1 MGFTGYQL
9 VFFGITGFYW
19 VLLGLIGFDWV
30 QLGIRWNCTLV
41 CLGNGER
48 LYCRWVTAGAFLRG
62 PLKSATTTSPASSRA
77 TPSVSPR
84 WWTASHIR
92 RKWDAPATALCIASN
107 ISSSSLGKLW
117 RRRVELGPWRALD
130 RRVHPV
136 GQPVPRRPA
145 PGVRRPAS
153 ARLRFR
159 RGFVAVSLRFRPP
172 LSFFPHHLI
181 RSGLLDRLS
190 TGFLYGLTRFYVV
203 FTGFYRV
210 FIEFCRLSL
219 AWICICDALS
229 SCCTGLWWVQR
240 RITVIFPD
248 FTGFYWVFTYHALS
262 SWFTGF
268 YLVLIGLT

>member
-159 RGFVAVSLRFRPP
+159 RGFVAVSLRFRCGFVAVSAAVE
-172 LSFFPHHLI
+172 L
-181 RSGLLDRLS
+181 LS
-190 TGFLYGLTRFYVV
+190 T
-203 FTGFYRV
+203 
-210 FIEFCRLSL
+210 SL
-219 AWICICDALS
+219 DPVWS
-229 SCCTGLWWVQR
+229 SWSAFHWFSLWFDSILR
-240 RITVIFPD
+240 
-248 FTGFYWVFTYHALS
+248 GFYWVLPGFHRVLS
-262 SWFTGF
+262 AFTGLDL
-268 YLVLIGLT
+268 YLRCSI